1 MATNGTSGEDTA
13 TPPSKRERKRNI
25 RLSDL
30 GETKPSP
37 RKVRALKPHS
47 TEPSPDSGKK
57 KRTETP
63 SSVPKRSSPR
73 SVDPS
78 PGSGKEKQ
86 KETPESELKRSNKSA
101 ILKRRSIEPSRDSG
115 TEKQKETPESDP
127 KCSKRST
134 KPSPNSGTEKQKEM
148 PESGPKRSKR
158 STKPFPNSGKQ
169 MKMPDSVFKRPHGK
183 PPADNSGTENEMA
196 MTLSELKHPRDKSPT
211 KNSGPKNQQ
220 ESSNGPARALFYGS
234 IRDINVSEEAHDVA
248 AKANDCISQNGGSQL
263 AEMGGV
269 HGWLERLGLAKY
281 KQTFDSSE
289 VDEKALPLLTEM
301 DLTNMGITAVGSRRK
316 LICAIEEL
324 KKGL

>member
-78 PGSGKEKQ
+78 PG
-86 KETPESELKRSNKSA
+86 
-101 ILKRRSIEPSRDSG
+101 
-115 TEKQKETPESDP
+115 
-127 KCSKRST
+127 
-134 KPSPNSGTEKQKEM
+134 SGTEKQKEM

>member
-134 KPSPNSGTEKQKEM
+134 KPS
-148 PESGPKRSKR
+148 
-158 STKPFPNSGKQ
+158 PNSGKQ

>member
-101 ILKRRSIEPSRDSG
+101 ILKRRSIEPSRD
-115 TEKQKETPESDP
+115 
-127 KCSKRST
+127 
-134 KPSPNSGTEKQKEM
+134 
-148 PESGPKRSKR
+148 
-158 STKPFPNSGKQ
+158 SGKQ